1 MLSEDTKSLELTISI
16 IYIDL
21 KSLMVKIDGCKND
34 RGKSSTKVSE
44 HILSGFSM
52 SSLEYLFQNHGVKS
66 SNPSERIYV
75 NKIENGLNF

>member
-1 MLSEDTKSLELTISI
+1 MLSEDTKLLELTISI

-21 KSLMVKIDGCKND
+21 ESLMVKIDGCKND
-34 RGKSSTKVSE
+34 RGKSTKVSE